1 MRHNAKL
8 LLVVLFL
15 FVFNLK
21 PWAQTPY
28 RQYSNNGVE
37 LNFSN
42 IEDVYFRAYL
52 LYNLSQDDRF
62 ILTAEEDNGV
72 FYIGSSDES
81 LDEGFFDTFEDIYN
95 LSYTDFQILSKLEI
109 TDLYPVWKSQVD
121 PRFFTSMM
129 MDITLRNTR
138 EGENELCINAD
149 PFCTSDF
156 YEFESA
162 FIIQFQEISHL

>member
-62 ILTAEEDNGV
+62 ILTAEEDNGI

-81 LDEGFFDTFEDIYN
+81 LDEGFF
-95 LSYTDFQILSKLEI
+95 
-109 TDLYPVWKSQVD
+109 
-121 PRFFTSMM
+121 
-129 MDITLRNTR
+129 
-138 EGENELCINAD
+138 
-149 PFCTSDF
+149 
-156 YEFESA
+156 EF
-162 FIIQFQEISHL
+162 